1 MKLAWINLFVSD
13 VEGVADWYCETL
25 GLKAQYASPRF
36 TMISGGRGGADVSF
50 HHGKPQKDPGRIQ
63 LHFQVADVDAVYK
76 TLKKKGVKFSS
87 PPKTMSWGW
96 RHVYTKDPAGHTIEI
111 VQQV

>member
-13 VEGVADWYCETL
+13 VEGVADWYCKTL
-25 GLKAQYASPRF
+25 GLKAQHTSARF
-36 TMISGGRGGADVSF
+36 AMLSGGRGGADVSF
-50 HHGKPQKDPGRIQ
+50 HQGKPLGHPDRVQ

-76 TLKKKGVKFSS
+76 KLKKKGVNFDA

-96 RHVYTKDPAGHTIEI
+96 RHVCTKDPAGHTIEI